1 MKKVQFSAGL
11 VVRNPALRI
20 FNYFLLFTFVL
31 LVLVPLLI
39 VLITSFKTNEEY
51 MYSKLWDLPKS
62 FLNFDNFLIYF
73 QKGRMLTG
81 FKNLAILIST
91 SLIASIFMGTTV
103 AYVVSRFNFRFKK
116 LILVAYIFAAIIP
129 TTTTAVATFSII
141 KALHVYN
148 TIYAGIIL
156 FSSTGVLDIYMFI
169 QFISKISIELDQSAR
184 VDGAS
189 YFRIYWSIILP
200 LMKPAIAT
208 VSILKIVS
216 IYNDF
221 FIPFTYM
228 PSMKLS
234 TITTG
239 LMTFT
244 NDRVSQWNVMGAGI
258 IAVMLPTLIIYLFA
272 QKYIIAGVT
281 DGSVKS

>member
-1 MKKVQFSAGL
+1 MKKQVAAGL
-11 VVRNPALRI
+11 AVRNPALRI
-20 FNYFLLFTFVL
+20 FNYAMLFAF
-31 LVLVPLLI
+31 LLI
-39 VLITSFKTNEEY
+39 VIVPLMIVFITSFKSNQEY

-62 FLNFDNFLIYF
+62 FLYLQNYLVYL
-73 QKGRMLTG
+73 QKGRMFLG
-81 FKNLAILIST
+81 LKNLSIMIGTALITSIL
-91 SLIASIFMGTTV
+91 MGTMV
-103 AYVVSRFNFRFKK
+103 AYVVSRFNFKGKK
-116 LILVAYIFAAIIP
+116 LILSAYVLAAIIP

-148 TIYAGIIL
+148 SIYAGIIL

-169 QFISKISIELDQSAR
+169 QFISKISSELDQSAKI
-184 VDGAS
+184 DGAS
-189 YFRIYWSIILP
+189 YFRVYWSIILP

-208 VSILKIVS
+208 VSILKIVL

-244 NDRVSQWNVMGAGI
+244 NDRVSQWNVLSAGI
-258 IAVMLPTLIIYLFA
+258 IAVMLPTLIIYLIA

>member
-1 MKKVQFSAGL
+1 MKGNEVASGL
-11 VVRNPALRI
+11 VVRNPVLRI
-20 FNYFLLFTFVL
+20 FNYVLLGVFLL
-31 LVLVPLLI
+31 LVLIPLMI
-39 VLITSFKTNEEY
+39 VLITSFKTNQEY
-51 MYSKLWDLPKS
+51 MYSKLWDLPKNI
-62 FLNFDNFLIYF
+62 LNFENYLVYF
-73 QKGRMLTG
+73 QKGKMLTG
-81 FKNLAILIST
+81 FKNLAVLIGT
-91 SLIASIFMGTTV
+91 ALIASVFMGTMV
-103 AYVVSRFNFRFKK
+103 AYAVSRFDFRFKK
-116 LILVAYIFAAIIP
+116 IILAAYVFAAIIP

-141 KALHVYN
+141 KTLHVYN
-148 TIYAGIIL
+148 TIYAGVIL

-169 QFISKISIELDQSAR
+169 QFISKISVELDQSAR

-208 VSILKIVS
+208 VSILKIVT

-244 NDRVSQWNVMGAGI
+244 NDRVSQWNVMSAGI
-258 IAVMLPTLIIYLFA
+258 IAVMLPTLIIYLVV